1 MTKLFTCY
9 LQDVN
14 TFNGRFTWLWK
25 EKPTL
30 RKKKEA
36 FLETL
41 RTYFKQQQVA
51 LHKVFPKKRME
62 MLDYVIYNLVAT
74 GIQAIQSKTLM
85 QKFDVSQ
92 STVSRFVKSLKETPF
107 VIVARYIKEDT
118 TGAHPDSYVF
128 ILKSHTNF
136 DQICEEI
143 FFDHDTTGIQ
153 THQQEEMTTPVTS
166 PVTSPES
173 AENVDTTS
181 FEGEKTSS
189 PFINLDLP
197 KNHLNNHLI
206 SASQSFAYI
215 KGVPK
220 KVNNVYAG
228 KYGHQLKDFYARIQ
242 NAAKAVKRDTEIE
255 IEKEQIHEIAY
266 WTIVGLDKYVHE
278 ANRKGTP
285 LSLDK
290 MCRLVYQIAYNQ
302 FTNLLKGNTEE
313 PSSESDIH
321 TESETASLFTPKH
334 IIRKEIVPAWLK
346 ARKEEKKCKQEKAIP
361 LDEQLKIIEL
371 KQKLGQEL
379 TPEEENLLK
388 EHSTTYSSLEMA
400 QLKQDLGQAL
410 TPEEQALLH
419 EHAQLQDTVS

>member
-1 MTKLFTCY
+1 MNKILTCY
-9 LQDVN
+9 LPDVN
-14 TFNGRFTWLWK
+14 SFNGRFKWLWK

-41 RTYFKQQQVA
+41 RTYFKQQQEA

-74 GIQAIQSKTLM
+74 GIQAIHSKTLM
-85 QKFDVSQ
+85 EKFDVSQ
-92 STVSRFVKSLKETPF
+92 STVSRFVKSLKATPF
-107 VIVARYIKEDT
+107 MIVARYIKEDT

-143 FFDHDTTGIQ
+143 FFAHDTTGIQ
-153 THQQEEMTTPVTS
+153 TLQQEEMTTPVTS

-181 FEGEKTSS
+181 FEDEKMSS

-197 KNHLNNHLI
+197 KKHLNNHLI

-220 KVNNVYAG
+220 KVNHVYAG
-228 KYGHQLKDFYARIQ
+228 KYGHQLKDFYTRIR

-255 IEKEQIHEIAY
+255 IVKEHVHEVAY
-266 WTIVGLDKYVHE
+266 KAIVGLDKYVHE
-278 ANRKGTP
+278 ANHKGTT
-285 LSLDK
+285 LSLDE

-302 FTNLLKGNTEE
+302 FTNLLKGNKEE
-313 PSSESDIH
+313 QPSESDIH
-321 TESETASLFTPKH
+321 TKVEEVAIPTPKH
-334 IIRKEIVPAWLK
+334 IIRKEMVPAWLK
-346 ARKEEKKCKQEKAIP
+346 AEQEQKECTQEEAIS
-361 LDEQLKIIEL
+361 LDQQLEMIQLKHD
-371 KQKLGQEL
+371 LGQEL
-379 TPEEENLLK
+379 APEEETLLQ
-388 EHSTTYSSLEMA
+388 EHSSTYSSFEMA

-410 TPEEQALLH
+410 TPQEQALLQQ
-419 EHAQLQDTVS
+419 HAQLQDTVS

>member
-1 MTKLFTCY
+1 MTKILTCY
-9 LQDVN
+9 LPDVN
-14 TFNGRFTWLWK
+14 TFNGRFKWLWK

-41 RTYFKQQQVA
+41 RTYFKQQQEG

-74 GIQAIQSKTLM
+74 GIQAIHSKTLM
-85 QKFDVSQ
+85 EKFDVSQ

-107 VIVARYIKEDT
+107 MIVARYIKEDT

-143 FFDHDTTGIQ
+143 FFAHDTTGIQ
-153 THQQEEMTTPVTS
+153 TLQQEEMTTPVTS
-166 PVTSPES
+166 PEC
-173 AENVDTTS
+173 AENVDKPS
-181 FEGEKTSS
+181 FEDEKASS

-197 KNHLNNHLI
+197 KKHLNNHLI

-255 IEKEQIHEIAY
+255 IVKEQVHEVAY
-266 WTIVGLDKYVHE
+266 TAIVGLDKYVHE
-278 ANRKGTP
+278 ANHKGTT
-285 LSLDK
+285 LSLDE
-290 MCRLVYQIAYNQ
+290 MCRLVYQIAFNQ
-302 FTNLLKGNTEE
+302 FTNLLKGNTEQQT
-313 PSSESDIH
+313 SESDIH
-321 TESETASLFTPKH
+321 TEAKTALFTPKH
-334 IIRKEIVPAWLK
+334 IIRKELVPAWLQ
-346 ARKEEKKCKQEKAIP
+346 AEQEQNECIQEVTIS
-361 LDEQLKIIEL
+361 LDQQLEMIQLK
-371 KQKLGQEL
+371 QDLGQEL
-379 TPEEENLLK
+379 TPEEENVLQ
-388 EHSTTYSSLEMA
+388 EHSSTYSSLEMA

>member
-1 MTKLFTCY
+1 MTKILTCY
-9 LQDVN
+9 LPDVN
-14 TFNGRFTWLWK
+14 TFNGRFKWLWK
-25 EKPTL
+25 ETPTL

-36 FLETL
+36 FIETL
-41 RTYFKQQQVA
+41 RTYFKQQQEA

-74 GIQAIQSKTLM
+74 GIQAIHSKTLM
-85 QKFDVSQ
+85 EKFDVSQ
-92 STVSRFVKSLKETPF
+92 STVSRFVKSLKATPF
-107 VIVARYIKEDT
+107 MIVARYIKEDI

-128 ILKSHTNF
+128 ILKSHKNF

-143 FFDHDTTGIQ
+143 FFAHDTTGIQ
-153 THQQEEMTTPVTS
+153 TLQQEEMTTPVTT
-166 PVTSPES
+166 PVTSPER
-173 AENVDTTS
+173 AENVDTPS

-206 SASQSFAYI
+206 SASQSFSYI

-242 NAAKAVKRDTEIE
+242 NAAKAVKRDTQIE
-255 IEKEQIHEIAY
+255 IIKEQVHEVAY
-266 WTIVGLDKYVHE
+266 TAIVGLDKYVHE
-278 ANRKGTP
+278 ANHKGTP
-285 LSLDK
+285 LSLDE

-313 PSSESDIH
+313 PTSESDIH
-321 TESETASLFTPKH
+321 TEVQTKALPKPKH
-334 IIRKEIVPAWLK
+334 IIRKEIVPDWLK
-346 ARKEEKKCKQEKAIP
+346 AEQEQNECTHEETIS
-361 LDEQLKIIEL
+361 LDQQLEMIQLK
-371 KQKLGQEL
+371 QDLGQEL
-379 TPEEENLLK
+379 TPEEETLLK
-388 EHSTTYSSLEMA
+388 EHSTTYSSFEMA

-410 TPEEQALLH
+410 TPQEQALLH
-419 EHAQLQDTVS
+419 QQDQLKGSVS

>member
-1 MTKLFTCY
+1 MTKILTCY

-14 TFNGRFTWLWK
+14 TFNGRFKWLWK

-41 RTYFKQQQVA
+41 RTHFKKQQLA

-92 STVSRFVKSLKETPF
+92 STVSRFVKSLKATPF
-107 VIVARYIKEDT
+107 MIVARYIKEDT

-128 ILKSHTNF
+128 ILKSHKNF

-143 FFDHDTTGIQ
+143 FFAHDTTGIQ
-153 THQQEEMTTPVTS
+153 TLQQEEMTTPVTT

-173 AENVDTTS
+173 AKNVDTPS
-181 FEGEKTSS
+181 FEDEKASS

-220 KVNNVYAG
+220 KVNHVYAG
-228 KYGHQLKDFYARIQ
+228 KYGHQLKAFYARIR

-255 IEKEQIHEIAY
+255 IIKEQVHEVAY
-266 WTIVGLDKYVHE
+266 TAIVGLDKYVHE
-278 ANRKGTP
+278 ANHKGTP
-285 LSLDK
+285 LSLDE

-313 PSSESDIH
+313 PTSESDIH
-321 TESETASLFTPKH
+321 TEAKTALFTPKH

-346 ARKEEKKCKQEKAIP
+346 AEQEQKECTQETAIF
-361 LDEQLKIIEL
+361 LDQQLEMIQLK
-371 KQKLGQEL
+371 QDLGQEL
-379 TPEEENLLK
+379 TPEEESLLQ
-388 EHSTTYSSLEMA
+388 EHSSTYSSLEMA
-400 QLKQDLGQAL
+400 QLKQELGQAL

-419 EHAQLQDTVS
+419 EHAQLEDTVS

>member
-41 RTYFKQQQVA
+41 CTHFKKQQLA

-74 GIQAIQSKTLM
+74 GIQAIHSKTLM
-85 QKFDVSQ
+85 EKFDVSQ
-92 STVSRFVKSLKETPF
+92 STVSRFVKSLKATPF
-107 VIVARYIKEDT
+107 MLVARYIKEDT

-143 FFDHDTTGIQ
+143 FFAHDTTGIQ
-153 THQQEEMTTPVTS
+153 TLQQEEMTTPVTS

-173 AENVDTTS
+173 AENVDTPS
-181 FEGEKTSS
+181 FEDDKTSS

-197 KNHLNNHLI
+197 KKHLNNHLI

-215 KGVPK
+215 VGVPK

-242 NAAKAVKRDTEIE
+242 NAAKAVKRDTKIE
-255 IEKEQIHEIAY
+255 IVKEQVHEVAY
-266 WTIVGLDKYVHE
+266 TAIVGLDKYVHE
-278 ANRKGTP
+278 ANHKGTT
-285 LSLDK
+285 LSLDD
-290 MCRLVYQIAYNQ
+290 MCRLVYQIAFNQ
-302 FTNLLKGNTEE
+302 FTNLLKGNTEQQT
-313 PSSESDIH
+313 SESDIH
-321 TESETASLFTPKH
+321 TEAKTALLTPKH
-334 IIRKEIVPAWLK
+334 IIRKELVPAWLK
-346 ARKEEKKCKQEKAIP
+346 AEQEQKESTQETAIS
-361 LDEQLKIIEL
+361 LDQQLEMIQLK
-371 KQKLGQEL
+371 QDLGQDL
-379 TPEEENLLK
+379 TPEEESLLQ
-388 EHSTTYSSLEMA
+388 EHSSTYSSLEMA

>member
-1 MTKLFTCY
+1 MTKILTCY
-9 LQDVN
+9 LPDVN
-14 TFNGRFTWLWK
+14 SFNGRFKWLWK

-41 RTYFKQQQVA
+41 RTYFKQQQEA

-74 GIQAIQSKTLM
+74 GIQAIHSKTLM
-85 QKFDVSQ
+85 EKFDVSQ
-92 STVSRFVKSLKETPF
+92 STVSRFVKSLKATPF
-107 VIVARYIKEDT
+107 MIVARYIKEDT

-143 FFDHDTTGIQ
+143 FFAHDTTGIQ
-153 THQQEEMTTPVTS
+153 TLQQKEMTTPVTT

-173 AENVDTTS
+173 VENVDTSGLEDEKVS
-181 FEGEKTSS
+181 F

-197 KNHLNNHLI
+197 KKHLNNHLI

-242 NAAKAVKRDTEIE
+242 NAAKAIKRDTEIE
-255 IEKEQIHEIAY
+255 IIKEHVHEIAY
-266 WTIVGLDKYVHE
+266 TAIVGLDKYVHE
-278 ANRKGTP
+278 ANHKGTP
-285 LSLDK
+285 LSLDD

-313 PSSESDIH
+313 PTSESDIH
-321 TESETASLFTPKH
+321 TEAKTALFTPKH
-334 IIRKEIVPAWLK
+334 IIRKELVPAWLK
-346 ARKEEKKCKQEKAIP
+346 AEQEQNECTQEETIS
-361 LDEQLKIIEL
+361 LDQQLEMIQLK
-371 KQKLGQEL
+371 QDLGQEL
-379 TPEEENLLK
+379 TPEEENLLQ
-388 EHSTTYSSLEMA
+388 EHSSTYSSLEMA

-410 TPEEQALLH
+410 TPQEQALLH
-419 EHAQLQDTVS
+419 EHAQLRDTVS